1 MDTRNSPLTSDLRFI
16 TSDVAE
22 ILETNEG
29 VSTIPNQWGGFDIF
43 SIIAPD
49 RHHVRIVMD
58 DTDVV
63 LYAFTRYGQAAMTRM
78 NGRMN
83 AEVLASIALAYLDDV
98 EATA

>member
-1 MDTRNSPLTSDLRFI
+1 MNTEPLTSDLRFI

-22 ILETNEG
+22 ILDTHEG
-29 VSTIPNQWGGFDIF
+29 ISTIPNKWEGYDIF

-49 RHHVRIVMD
+49 RHYVRIVMD

-78 NGRMN
+78 RGRMN
-83 AEVLASIALAYLDDV
+83 AELLAGIALAYLDTV
-98 EATA
+98 EAIA